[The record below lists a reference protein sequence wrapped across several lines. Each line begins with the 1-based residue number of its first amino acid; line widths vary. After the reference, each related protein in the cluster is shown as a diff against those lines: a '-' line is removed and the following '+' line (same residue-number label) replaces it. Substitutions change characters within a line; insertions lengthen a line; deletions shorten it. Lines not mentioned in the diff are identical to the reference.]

1 MCIAFIEQLIRME
14 IPEASTNRG
23 WRLMGLFGT
32 FPNPGRFDDL
42 KAAAANLLA
51 LDNFEGARFEF
62 NKTMTQKFALLHNVS
77 LAAGQPG
84 SYEFGAHVGDE
95 KTLLASRIDMAGR
108 LTGRVN
114 TQLGD
119 SIGLRL
125 QAQVSP
131 ESQGQPNSFRA
142 DLDFKGGDFFGGGYF
157 MGGGLVGASYLQ
169 SVSPGL
175 AVGAEGFLHTGNRKV
190 RGGSGAARY
199 TWGGKGEHVLA
210 LKAGS
215 FGQGNM
221 AEVAYSRKVR
231 HTPAMP
237 SVCPRLSPHAHR
249 SPSDC
254 TRLSHVCH
262 CLCCLGCLAQVSEK
276 VALATEMQYYHNQ
289 LCTFGLGYQFNLRTA
304 VFKGHIASDTTCSAV
319 LEEHIQPGINLILS
333 GQLNHKKNDYK
344 FGVGLNVGGA

>member
-51 LDNFEGARFEF
+51 HDNFEGARFEF
-62 NKTMTQKFALLHNVS
+62 NKTIRRSSRCCTMFPLQRGNPAHTSSVPT
-77 LAAGQPG
+77 LATKKRCLRAASTWQAG
-84 SYEFGAHVGDE
+84 SRA
-95 KTLLASRIDMAGR
+95 ASTRSWATAR
-108 LTGRVN
+108 TRP
-114 TQLGD
+114 
-119 SIGLRL
+119 
-125 QAQVSP
+125 QAQVAP
-131 ESQGQPNSFRA
+131 EAGSNSFRA
-142 DLDFKGGDFFGGGYF
+142 DVDYKGGSFFGGGYF